1 MIQKLLNSIKRILF
15 KKDSALFLEKLKSE
29 TVKFKTV
36 FDIGAFHG
44 KFTDEILQFNP
55 NIKMHC
61 FEPSN
66 ESCKILENKYKQK
79 VNITIN
85 HKAVS
90 DFSGSAVLNVN
101 AFNETNSLLESATIN
116 ESINELTKKQ
126 SSEEV
131 QVIRLQ
137 DYCLQHCINEID
149 LIKIDTQ
156 GNSYN
161 VLLGMEPLLKEK
173 KVKYLYVEAEFVE
186 IYKNEKLFSE
196 IEILM
201 REYGY
206 GIVDIYN
213 MNYLDNE
220 RLAWCDVLFKVK

>member
-1 MIQKLLNSIKRILF
+1 
-15 KKDSALFLEKLKSE
+15 
-29 TVKFKTV
+29 
-36 FDIGAFHG
+36 
-44 KFTDEILQFNP
+44 
-55 NIKMHC
+55 MHC